1 MWLVNLVD
9 HPTDQFNFSK
19 GPSSTFR
26 FLVLAYPTQH
36 DKLCDD
42 RPAVISLLCNQALKQ
57 QGLQNQEK
65 IDGFHQKCK
74 KNWTTTPT
82 WPNVWCRAPFFA
94 SLFRPTL
101 PSFLVWRSP
110 PLRCCHVS
118 AHRWR
123 VERVRRCSKSR
134 LERGFPLDQRGQH
147 WMYLLLG
154 GWTTHLKKVLVKM
167 DHFPK

>member
-1 MWLVNLVD
+1 MISVD
-9 HPTDQFNFSK
+9 HPTDQFILSK

-42 RPAVISLLCNQALKQ
+42 RPAVISLCNQALK
-57 QGLQNQEK
+57 LTARVSTSRKNRWILSKMQEELNNNTNMT
-65 IDGFHQKCK
+65 QCLMS
-74 KNWTTTPT
+74 
-82 WPNVWCRAPFFA
+82 CSFFLT

-101 PSFLVWRSP
+101 PSFFVWRSS

-123 VERVRRCSKSR
+123 VGRVRR
-134 LERGFPLDQRGQH
+134 FAP
-147 WMYLLLG
+147 
-154 GWTTHLKKVLVKM
+154 
-167 DHFPK
+167 